1 LFNFRPS
8 IAQPRP
14 PYADD
19 IEKLVWFLMSHPEA
33 GDEMP
38 GTGGCRKLRWA
49 ETGRGKRKSGG
60 YRIIT
65 FYSGESIPL
74 FLLTAYRKN
83 QKANITPKEQ
93 ITLKAPM
100 IALRREYQE

>member
-1 LFNFRPS
+1 MS
-8 IAQPRP
+8 AEQ
-14 PYADD
+14 
-19 IEKLVWFLMSHPEA
+19 IERLVWFLMLHPDA

-49 ETGRGKRKSGG
+49 EEGRGKRGS

-83 QKANITPKEQ
+83 EKANITPREQ
-93 ITLKAPM
+93 ITLKTLT
-100 IALRREYQE
+100 IALRREYQK